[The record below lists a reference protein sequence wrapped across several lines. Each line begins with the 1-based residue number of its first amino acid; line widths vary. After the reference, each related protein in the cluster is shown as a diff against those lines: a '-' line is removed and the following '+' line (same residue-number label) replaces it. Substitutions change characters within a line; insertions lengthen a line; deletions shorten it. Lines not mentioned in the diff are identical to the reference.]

1 MHAAKKKL
9 NIYVILY
16 GTKWRKRNSK
26 KKTCWLVKTKL
37 IMTSLPTRDICSF
50 QLLNFFSTC
59 YSMT

>member
-26 KKTCWLVKTKL
+26 KKKHGGSSKL
-37 IMTSLPTRDICSF
+37 S
-50 QLLNFFSTC
+50 
-59 YSMT
+59 

>member
-26 KKTCWLVKTKL
+26 KKKENMVA
-37 IMTSLPTRDICSF
+37 R
-50 QLLNFFSTC
+50 QN
-59 YSMT
+59 

>member
-1 MHAAKKKL
+1 MEL
-9 NIYVILY
+9 NGESVIL
-16 GTKWRKRNSK
+16 K
-26 KKTCWLVKTKL
+26 KKTWWLVKTKL